1 VSSDRRGTHPA
12 RPFGVTGGGFAEG
25 QNDPEEH
32 PPEKNVGAFGTGQEN
47 IEEYPE
53 DVKLGSF
60 ARGQQAE
67 SHIIE
72 GTFGETDED
81 PEKSEKSEEPEE

>member
-1 VSSDRRGTHPA
+1 VSSNRHGTHPA

-25 QNDPEEH
+25 QNNPEDFV
-32 PPEKNVGAFGTGQEN
+32 PEKTVGAFGTGQDDP
-47 IEEYPE
+47 EEFPE

-67 SHIIE
+67 SHIHE
-72 GTFGETDED
+72 GTFGKVNDEA
-81 PEKSEKSEEPEE
+81 EE